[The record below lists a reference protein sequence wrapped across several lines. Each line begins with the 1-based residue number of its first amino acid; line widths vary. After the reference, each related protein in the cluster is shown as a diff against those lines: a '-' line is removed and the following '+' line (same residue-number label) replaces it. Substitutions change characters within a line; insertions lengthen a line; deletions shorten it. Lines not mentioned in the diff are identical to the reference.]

1 MPADLKNSHYWR
13 TRAEEVMSVAENLVE
28 NREIKEIMRRI
39 ADDFER
45 IAKMVEQWEEREQ
58 K

>member
-1 MPADLKNSHYWR
+1 MPADLKSSHYWR
-13 TRAEEVMSVAENLVE
+13 TRAEEAMSVAENLVE